1 MSRATCLFTATFLAL
16 SVSCSNAAMA
26 QQQPVVVELYTSQGC
41 SSCPPADA
49 MFAELKGRDDVIAI
63 ALHVDYWDYIGWK
76 DEFGNPAHEK
86 RQRAYAAKAG
96 RRSIYTPEMVVNGET
111 DIVGV
116 KPMLLSK
123 AIAEYSAE
131 VPVTAVSAQRSDN
144 KLRIQAAKPDHDAGL
159 IEIHILRLI
168 SAQKSKIT
176 RGENRGET
184 YEYTNIAHSW
194 QVVGTW
200 DGQIALDMSLA
211 VGGDDPIVVLLQEA
225 GAGKIISAARLD

>member
-16 SVSCSNAAMA
+16 SVSFSNAAMA

-76 DEFGNPAHEK
+76 DEFGNPAHAK

-96 RRSIYTPEMVVNGET
+96 RRSIYTPEIVVNGQT
-111 DIVGV
+111 DIVGA

-123 AIAEYSAE
+123 AIAEHSAE
-131 VPVTAVSAQRSDN
+131 VPITAVSAQRSDN
-144 KLRIQAAKPDHDAGL
+144 KLRIQAAKPDRDAGL

-168 SAQKSKIT
+168 SSQKSKIT

-194 QVVGTW
+194 QVAGTW
-200 DGQIALDMSLA
+200 DGQTALDMSLA